1 MPFPGQSGAMPAP
14 AGPPH
19 LLFAL
24 RHAKSSWHDSS
35 LDDHDRP
42 LAPRGRKAAQVL
54 AASVAAIDPPPAM
67 VLCST
72 ARRARE
78 TLEPIRAR
86 LPDSIGVCFEED
98 LYGAPAPLLL
108 ARLRLVPEETAS
120 VLLVG
125 HNPGLEDLVRGL
137 GRHGDHRLIA
147 RVHTKFPTG
156 ALATLAFDGPW
167 TGLGSGPATLE
178 AFVVPGDLKCG
189 GGGR

>member
-1 MPFPGQSGAMPAP
+1 MPAP
-14 AGPPH
+14 AGPRH
-19 LLFAL
+19 RLFVL

-42 LAPRGRKAAQVL
+42 LAPRGRRAAEAL
-54 AASVAAIDPPPAM
+54 ADHMATIDPPPAL

-78 TLEPIRAR
+78 TLEPVRER
-86 LPDSIGVCFEED
+86 LSAGIEVRFEED

-108 ARLRLVPEETAS
+108 ARLRLVPEETPS

-125 HNPGLEDLVRGL
+125 HNPGVEDLVRGL
-137 GRHGDHRLIA
+137 GRKGDPGLIA
-147 RVHTKFPTG
+147 RVHRKFPTG

-167 TGLGSGPATLE
+167 KELGSEPATLE
-178 AFVVPGDLKCG
+178 AFVVPGDLECG